1 MKLAITGKGGVGKT
15 TLASTLARLYADEGR
30 PVLAADVD
38 PDANLGLALGMSQ
51 EEVDSIV
58 PISKMRTLV
67 EERTGANEA
76 NKFFKLNPFVSDIP
90 EKYAHEVNGV
100 KLLVMGTVDVGG
112 SGCVCPEHVMLKAI
126 LSSLIFRKDDVV
138 IMDMEAG
145 LEHLGRGTTESMD
158 EFIVVIE
165 PGARSVQTYKNVK
178 RLAKDLGVAQVKV
191 VANKVRNEEDEE
203 FIRSKIPAEDLLGM
217 IHYNTEVIDADR
229 QGKSPYDFSQTVTAE
244 ITKIKEKIDQNSN
257 L

>member
-30 PVLAADVD
+30 TVLAADVD
-38 PDANLGLALGMSQ
+38 PDANLGLALGLSQ
-51 EEVDSIV
+51 AEVDAIV

-76 NKFFKLNPFVSDIP
+76 NKFFKLNPYVADIP
-90 EKYAHEVNGV
+90 EKYAREVNGV

-126 LSSLIFRKDDVV
+126 LSSLTYRKNDVV

-145 LEHLGRGTTESMD
+145 LEHLGRGTAANMD
-158 EFIVVIE
+158 RFVVVVE
-165 PGARSVQTYKNVK
+165 PGARSVQTYNNVK
-178 RLAKDLGVAQVKV
+178 RLASDLGVKRVQVA
-191 VANKVRNEEDEE
+191 ANKIRDERDEE
-203 FIRSKIPAEDLLGM
+203 IIRQSIPPEDLLGF
-217 IHYNTEVIDADR
+217 IHYNPDIMDADR
-229 QGKSPYDFSQTVTAE
+229 QGKSPYDFSPTAIEE
-244 ITKIKEKIDQNSN
+244 IRKMKAILDRDEI
-257 L
+257 